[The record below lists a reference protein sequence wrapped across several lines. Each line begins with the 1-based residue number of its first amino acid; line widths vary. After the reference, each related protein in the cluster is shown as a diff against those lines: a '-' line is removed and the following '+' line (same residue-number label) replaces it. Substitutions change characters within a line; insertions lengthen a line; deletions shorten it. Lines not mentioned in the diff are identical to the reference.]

1 MISSTKPFAAT
12 SGYSKNLTDQPMKKE
27 IANFNNFLQL
37 LTTELKYQD
46 PLRPMDPTQTVTQL
60 ASFSAVEQAVKTNSL
75 LTRMV
80 DISTNTQAS
89 LLIGKTLSSDNG
101 HNFGVI
107 HSITSVNSS
116 LTAIM
121 ETGERIT
128 ITPDLIIS

>member
-12 SGYSKNLTDQPMKKE
+12 SGYSKNLTDQPIKKE

-101 HNFGVI
+101 HSFGVI

-116 LTAIM
+116 PTAIM